1 MLLYQKVKKSS
12 SSKEGGDR
20 QGIQTVTHPNTKEK
34 NKRTSTLTS
43 EHNKN
48 YNAKWIIDLNLRAET
63 IKLLEENKGEWPQ
76 IKQRYLRW
84 SQAIKEIWQTSP
96 HQN

>member
-34 NKRTSTLTS
+34 NKGTSTLTS

-48 YNAKWIIDLNLRAET
+48 YNAK
-63 IKLLEENKGEWPQ
+63 
-76 IKQRYLRW
+76 
-84 SQAIKEIWQTSP
+84 
-96 HQN
+96 